1 LCKRK
6 AVSFGL
12 TVLQPGDRL
21 WSVFRGILERK
32 YGGSLFES
40 LLKKGEDAAKEEL
53 KETL

>member
-1 LCKRK
+1 L
-6 AVSFGL
+6 GL
-12 TVLQPGDRL
+12 QSYNLGIDCG
-21 WSVFRGILERK
+21 SVQGILERK